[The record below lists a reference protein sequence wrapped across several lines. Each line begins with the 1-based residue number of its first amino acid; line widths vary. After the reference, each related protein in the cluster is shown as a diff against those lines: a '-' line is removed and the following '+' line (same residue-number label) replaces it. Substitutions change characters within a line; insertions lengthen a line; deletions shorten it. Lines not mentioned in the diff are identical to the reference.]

1 MSFAEAL
8 AGQPGKLIPEL
19 FSRKYDINATYKL
32 LDERAVV
39 PDAIQ
44 ARHRRLVMA
53 ELRTPGRYLLV
64 EDTTFPSYSHR
75 KQPIPGLGPIG
86 DSESGQQGF
95 LLHSILAMRA
105 PQSSVPD
112 AGGRRP
118 PVTILGLADQQYL
131 VRSPRDPEKPKQAGS
146 RQRQIRDRESDR
158 WLDSG
163 ERIGRAP
170 SDAAVRWVRVADR
183 EADIYEYMASCRK
196 LGHGFIIRVSQNRIL
211 LNPANGKRLGSVF
224 EHIAGVA
231 PLGGMYLD
239 LRGRD
244 GQVARR
250 AKLLI
255 SCGPVRVRAP
265 ERAGQAAGAGAP
277 IDCWFI
283 RVWEQDPPD
292 GVEPL
297 EWVLYTDRP
306 TEIMQEAVVA
316 VMDYGTRF
324 LVEEFHKALKTG
336 MKVEEL
342 QLEQANRLFAAIAV
356 MSVVALR
363 LLDLRELGRG
373 FPDAPA
379 ACTGLDELELELLSL
394 AVKRELTTVAEVLL
408 AVGRLGGHMNRRGDG
423 MPGWITLWRGMKM
436 LRLLVTGAKLER
448 DRMTAHV
455 HSSFK

>member
-1 MSFAEAL
+1 MRRRWPASL
-8 AGQPGKLIPEL
+8 ANLSPSC
-19 FSRKYDINATYKL
+19 SRKYDINATYDL
-32 LDERAVV
+32 LDEREVV

-158 WLDSG
+158 WLNSG

-170 SDAAVRWVRVADR
+170 SDVAVRWVRVADR

-196 LGHGFIIRVSQNRIL
+196 LGHGFVIRVSQNRIL
-211 LNPANGKRLGSVF
+211 LNPANGKRLGLVF
-224 EHIAGVA
+224 EHVAGVA

-239 LRGRD
+239 LRSRD
-244 GQVARR
+244 GQVAPRE
-250 AKLLI
+250 
-255 SCGPVRVRAP
+255 AP
-265 ERAGQAAGAGAP
+265 
-277 IDCWFI
+277 D
-283 RVWEQDPPD
+283 
-292 GVEPL
+292 
-297 EWVLYTDRP
+297 
-306 TEIMQEAVVA
+306 
-316 VMDYGTRF
+316 
-324 LVEEFHKALKTG
+324 
-336 MKVEEL
+336 
-342 QLEQANRLFAAIAV
+342 
-356 MSVVALR
+356 
-363 LLDLRELGRG
+363 
-373 FPDAPA
+373 
-379 ACTGLDELELELLSL
+379 
-394 AVKRELTTVAEVLL
+394 
-408 AVGRLGGHMNRRGDG
+408 
-423 MPGWITLWRGMKM
+423 
-436 LRLLVTGAKLER
+436 
-448 DRMTAHV
+448 
-455 HSSFK
+455 

>member
-1 MSFAEAL
+1 MAFAEAL
-8 AGQPGKLIPEL
+8 AGQPGKSIPEL
-19 FSRKYDINATYKL
+19 FTRKYDINATYDL
-32 LDERAVV
+32 LDEREVV

-64 EDTTFPSYSHR
+64 EDTTFPSYTHR

-170 SDAAVRWVRVADR
+170 SNVTVRWVRVADR
-183 EADIYEYMASCRK
+183 EADIYEYMASCRE
-196 LGHGFIIRVSQNRIL
+196 LGHGFLIRVSQNRIL
-211 LNPANGKRLGSVF
+211 LNPADDKRLGLVF
-224 EHIAGVA
+224 EHIEGVA

-244 GQVARR
+244 GQLARR
-250 AKLLI
+250 ETPDQLR
-255 SCGPVRVRAP
+255 SGPCPSSPSEPGKRRVRAHQST
-265 ERAGQAAGAGAP
+265 AGSSGCGSKIHPMASSRWSG
-277 IDCWFI
+277 CCT
-283 RVWEQDPPD
+283 R
-292 GVEPL
+292 
-297 EWVLYTDRP
+297 TRP
-306 TEIMQEAVVA
+306 Q
-316 VMDYGTRF
+316 RPC
-324 LVEEFHKALKTG
+324 K
-336 MKVEEL
+336 
-342 QLEQANRLFAAIAV
+342 RLW
-356 MSVVALR
+356 S
-363 LLDLRELGRG
+363 
-373 FPDAPA
+373 
-379 ACTGLDELELELLSL
+379 GL
-394 AVKRELTTVAEVLL
+394 
-408 AVGRLGGHMNRRGDG
+408 
-423 MPGWITLWRGMKM
+423 WIT
-436 LRLLVTGAKLER
+436 
-448 DRMTAHV
+448 AHAFW
-455 HSSFK
+455 SKSFTRASRPE